1 MIFYG
6 IVFGAQCYL
15 PRLRFSKSESS
26 SIIIMDLDR
35 EIGRIGGRNTKAPIE
50 FFDEIHETILSP
62 WWSEK
67 VQVGVYCTKGLDIQP
82 M

>member
-1 MIFYG
+1 MQDNLTWINLGSKPVIFYG

-26 SIIIMDLDR
+26 NIIIMDLDR

-50 FFDEIHETILSP
+50 FFDLDP
-62 WWSEK
+62 RDYSESM
-67 VQVGVYCTKGLDIQP
+67 VE
-82 M
+82 